1 MFRLVDDNWNTK
13 LCDFGFARAI
23 ESRELSRMTVC
34 GSPYFNAPELLLSKA
49 YNDKVDVFA
58 FGILLIEIITRGSV
72 NLDRIGKSSDYAF
85 ALDVES
91 ITKEVPKDCPEIFW
105 KVALCCCN
113 YDPDKRPTMVQVEK
127 MISACQERLKNPTF

>member
-1 MFRLVDDNWNTK
+1 MVDEKWNTK

-23 ESRELSRMTVC
+23 ENRERQRMTMC
-34 GSPYFNAPELLLSKA
+34 GSPYFNAPELLLGKA

-58 FGILLIEIITRGSV
+58 YGILLCEIITRGKV
-72 NLDRIGKSSDYAF
+72 NLDRVGKSANNAF

-91 ITKEVPKDCPEIFW
+91 ITKEIPKDCPPVFW

-113 YDPDKRPTMVQVEK
+113 YEPEKRPTMMQVEK
-127 MISACQERLKNPTF
+127 MIAACRNLYK